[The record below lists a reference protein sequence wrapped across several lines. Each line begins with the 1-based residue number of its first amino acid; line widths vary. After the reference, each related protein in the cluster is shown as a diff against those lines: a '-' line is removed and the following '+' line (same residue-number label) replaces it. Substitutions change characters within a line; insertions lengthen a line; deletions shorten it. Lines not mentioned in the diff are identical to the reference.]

1 MAPVKWDL
9 ISGYVEQV
17 LNTNGNIA
25 RADVFALAE
34 MNNASDDA
42 LDALDA
48 IGSRVFT
55 SSDAVR
61 SYLTTQGYV
70 VK

>member
-1 MAPVKWDL
+1 MRPVKWEL

-55 SSDAVR
+55 NPEAVR
-61 SYLTTQGYV
+61 TFLTAQGYV

>member
-1 MAPVKWDL
+1 MVAVKWDL

-17 LNTNGNIA
+17 FKTNGNIT
-25 RADVFALAE
+25 RAEVFALAE
-34 MNNASDDA
+34 MNNASDDV

-55 SSDAVR
+55 SPSTVQ
-61 SYLTTQGYV
+61 SYLTAQGYV
-70 VK
+70 V

>member
-1 MAPVKWDL
+1 MVAVKWDL

-17 LNTNGNIA
+17 FNTNGNIT
-25 RADVFALAE
+25 RADVFSLAE
-34 MNNASDDA
+34 MNNASDDV

-55 SSDAVR
+55 SPSAVQ
-61 SYLTTQGYV
+61 SYLTAQGYV
-70 VK
+70 V